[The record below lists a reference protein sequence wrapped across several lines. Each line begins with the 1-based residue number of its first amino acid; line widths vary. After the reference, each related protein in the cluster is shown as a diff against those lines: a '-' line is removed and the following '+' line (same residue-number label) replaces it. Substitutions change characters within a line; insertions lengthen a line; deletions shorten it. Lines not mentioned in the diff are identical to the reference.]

1 MPVPGFQA
9 FLRPVLDQYADGT
22 ERRVRDLH
30 DTVGALLQ
38 LSKGDLDEKVPSGE
52 PRFLN
57 RL

>member
-1 MPVPGFQA
+1 
-9 FLRPVLDQYADGT
+9 VLDQYADGT